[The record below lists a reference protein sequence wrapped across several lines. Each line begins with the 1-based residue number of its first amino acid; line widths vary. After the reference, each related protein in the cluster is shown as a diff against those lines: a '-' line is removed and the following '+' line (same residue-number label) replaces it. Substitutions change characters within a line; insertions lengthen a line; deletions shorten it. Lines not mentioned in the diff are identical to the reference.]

1 MRAILHCVENTH
13 SCVTLLP
20 RFEDTFWVEGSLR
33 RHRACE
39 DKTRLPV
46 NALQGHPW
54 INQHVSEQKEVEG
67 TGFGEKGQ
75 QPWVCI
81 RMQRSRILF
90 LKKNQMCFRKKSLVA
105 AWRVDHR
112 VTSAGTTAIA

>member
-1 MRAILHCVENTH
+1 MQAEGCMRAILRCVESTL

-33 RHRACE
+33 GHQAFE
-39 DKTRLPV
+39 DKTRLTV
-46 NALQGHPW
+46 NVLQGHPW

-90 LKKNQMCFRKKSLVA
+90 LKKSDVF
-105 AWRVDHR
+105 
-112 VTSAGTTAIA
+112 